1 MLRNNIAGTLSSIG
15 LGAVQK
21 ANVVGEDKDLGQA
34 IAKGINDWGDFGRKK
49 ALVDAM
55 QSGDMEQV
63 NKAYAAYDPE
73 AYAKQMFANE
83 QSKQEREWQLAD
95 NETEFN
101 RKKQLE
107 AIKFA
112 NDMELEKEK
121 RKNGTTAQQN
131 MSYLQSLGY
140 TPEEAASLYYSGQNP
155 NMNIAMLGQ
164 KGFEAYD
171 KEMGKGLAEM
181 QKRNR
186 IEQESDD
193 RLSAVRK
200 HLQENPSTVG
210 IWAPL
215 QAFAVRLNPNK
226 SEKDQNWLKARG
238 YSSRA
243 LGEIQNALI
252 AEAKSAGQS
261 GINTAR
267 EIEQAAKGLNENSS
281 LEEVLGALD
290 AMQDS
295 IGRLRKARTN
305 GQTRLEPTNWGEVSD
320 DDLLKGL

>member
-55 QSGDMEQV
+55 QSGDMDQV

-83 QSKQEREWQLAD
+83 QSKQEREWQLSD

-101 RKKQLE
+101 RKKQLA

-155 NMNIAMLGQ
+155 NMNVAMLGQ

-171 KEMGKGLAEM
+171 KETGKGLAERVQQAKEAEDEFKTVSSNIDRIKELLPQANVDTFIDRKTPTM
-181 QKRNR
+181 FFSPSAQEARGELRNLLGGMR
-186 IEQESDD
+186 LDHMKYMKGAISDKEQEFLNDVVSGNF
-193 RLSAVRK
+193 SNYTPAEITGAMNSIKRK
-200 HLQENPSTVG
+200 
-210 IWAPL
+210 
-215 QAFAVRLNPNK
+215 
-226 SEKDQNWLKARG
+226 
-238 YSSRA
+238 
-243 LGEIQNALI
+243 
-252 AEAKSAGQS
+252 AEAIRSQYNKTQ
-261 GINTAR
+261 
-267 EIEQAAKGLNENSS
+267 
-281 LEEVLGALD
+281 
-290 AMQDS
+290 
-295 IGRLRKARTN
+295 
-305 GQTRLEPTNWGEVSD
+305 PTNWGEVSD

>member
-21 ANVVGEDKDLGQA
+21 ANVVGEDRDLGQA

-112 NDMELEKEK
+112 NDMELEN
-121 RKNGTTAQQN
+121 RRNR
-131 MSYLQSLGY
+131 QSLNNIDGWTPTGNKKYVDAYAQELGNKNAAKMLAESDAAEMKPALLQAMKRGY
-140 TPEEAASLYYSGQNP
+140 EAADSGNGIGIIGGTLAKFGANPAGNAGENFADVQSANTQMNTFLRKQLASTGLTGSELNSAVEAEAYRYQISPFDSEEVIKRTDGLLLTAGLKYSGIR
-155 NMNIAMLGQ
+155 NI
-164 KGFEAYD
+164 YVPV
-171 KEMGKGLAEM
+171 
-181 QKRNR
+181 
-186 IEQESDD
+186 D
-193 RLSAVRK
+193 R
-200 HLQENPSTVG
+200 
-210 IWAPL
+210 
-215 QAFAVRLNPNK
+215 
-226 SEKDQNWLKARG
+226 
-238 YSSRA
+238 
-243 LGEIQNALI
+243 
-252 AEAKSAGQS
+252 
-261 GINTAR
+261 
-267 EIEQAAKGLNENSS
+267 
-281 LEEVLGALD
+281 
-290 AMQDS
+290 
-295 IGRLRKARTN
+295 
-305 GQTRLEPTNWGEVSD
+305 
-320 DDLLKGL
+320 